1 MSAPPPPN
9 PDTRADSGQPPTA
22 WIATIDESEA
32 DGQLAELYA
41 QALDPGTTR
50 VDHVL
55 KVHSLHPDG
64 LAAHLAVYRASM
76 AGTKGLRKVDRELVA
91 VVVSKANGCHY

>member
-1 MSAPPPPN
+1 MSERRDA
-9 PDTRADSGQPPTA
+9 A
-22 WIATIDESEA
+22 WIRTIDEPDA
-32 DGQLAELYA
+32 DERLAALYA
-41 QALDPGTTR
+41 QCLDPGTDK

-91 VVVSKANGCHY
+91 VVVSKLNGCHY